1 MSFLVLGRLVG
12 WKKKKQKKFTRN
24 LRIGGLKHQHYYRG
38 AWKQQNTVTKLTQT
52 QYGGKYDGRFH
63 SKKGKK
69 QKPKPFMPENADIM
83 LIFQSKKI
91 N

>member
-12 WKKKKQKKFTRN
+12 WKKITRN

-38 AWKQQNTVTKLTQT
+38 AWKQQDMVTKSTQT
-52 QYGGKYDGRFH
+52 QSGGKYDSQFH

-69 QKPKPFMPENADIM
+69 QKNKSFMPENADVM
-83 LIFQSKKI
+83 FIFSE
-91 N
+91 